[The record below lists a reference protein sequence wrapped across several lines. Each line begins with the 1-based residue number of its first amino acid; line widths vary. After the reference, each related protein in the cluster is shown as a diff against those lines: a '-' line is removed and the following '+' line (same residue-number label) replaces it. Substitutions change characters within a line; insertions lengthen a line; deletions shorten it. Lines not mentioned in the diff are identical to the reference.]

1 MILPST
7 GNVES
12 HGKSPR
18 HSSVT
23 SLQAPHHMTTTTH
36 HVTITTHH
44 MTTTTATVLFSISP
58 STTTTPRV
66 HHGSRSSGTR
76 GQEPI
81 IIGGST
87 TTASGSPSL
96 LQSSNINSHVTMSTA
111 QLFSAALSMA
121 HTVVDS
127 SRGTSY
133 NVYNSMVHVL
143 AASLVV
149 LFTVLMVLVA
159 ILAIVLF
166 RRRAGQ
172 RRTETDLTIP
182 RLEFESSELSQDRST
197 PDGGDDSA
205 KPLQTE
211 YQLLNRSQDRISVLS
226 NGLYATSPVIGL
238 RNKATGERSGSSAV
252 RLDQE
257 KPRLNVDSMI
267 YNGVYGSYSGTGE
280 GASPLKTVQPDS
292 EEDCGGYELVTTT
305 RT

>member
-76 GQEPI
+76 GKKPI

-96 LQSSNINSHVTMSTA
+96 LQSSHVTMSTA

-205 KPLQTE
+205 KALQTE

-238 RNKATGERSGSSAV
+238 RNKATGERSGSNAV
-252 RLDQE
+252 RLDQ
-257 KPRLNVDSMI
+257 PRLNVDSMI
-267 YNGVYGSYSGTGE
+267 YNGVYGSYSGSGE
-280 GASPLKTVQPDS
+280 GASPLRTVQPDS
-292 EEDCGGYELVTTT
+292 EEDCGGYELVKTTT
-305 RT
+305 T